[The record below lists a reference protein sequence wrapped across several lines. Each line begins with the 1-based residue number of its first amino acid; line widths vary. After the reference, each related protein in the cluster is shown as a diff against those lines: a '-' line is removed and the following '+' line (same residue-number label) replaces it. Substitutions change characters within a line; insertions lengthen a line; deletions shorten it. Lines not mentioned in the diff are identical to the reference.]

1 MVELWGGADAEP
13 HFVDFV
19 YKSVVPACFHAP
31 LKDTFDLT
39 DAQTILA
46 LSESALCM
54 KTILTKRGEELKE
67 YLCNQ
72 YLPTLLS
79 PQQIQDYCA
88 HLQADPKVFK
98 SYLKAFFQGLRTS

>member
-1 MVELWGGADAEP
+1 MFCLQTTKLCRPDAVEQLVGPAGEWG
-13 HFVDFV
+13 
-19 YKSVVPACFHAP
+19 VVS
-31 LKDTFDLT
+31 L
-39 DAQTILA
+39 Q
-46 LSESALCM
+46 
-54 KTILTKRGEELKE
+54 GEELKE